1 MKTLWLLLVMVT
13 PLQVIHAQKVHHAS
27 TVAQCRADQKLVL
40 SKLKSNERTL
50 ISYKE
55 GDKWYLEMQD
65 CISVDPENQ
74 PQYYNT
80 MSETSAML
88 NMKMQSYLKRHNH
101 WDEFLAK
108 DAQGK
113 R

>member
-1 MKTLWLLLVMVT
+1 MKTLWLLLLMVI
-13 PLQVIHAQKVHHAS
+13 PLQLVHSQEAKHAL
-27 TVAQCRADQKLVL
+27 TVEQCRADQKLVL
-40 SKLKSNERTL
+40 SRLKSNERTL
-50 ISYKE
+50 VSYKE
-55 GDKWYLEMQD
+55 MDGWFLEMQN

-74 PQYYNT
+74 LRYYNT

-88 NMKMQSYLKRHNH
+88 NMRMQSYLKRHNH
-101 WDEFLAK
+101 WDEFLAE

>member
-1 MKTLWLLLVMVT
+1 MKRLWLLLVIAV
-13 PLQVIHAQKVHHAS
+13 PLQFIHAQAQHAP
-27 TVAQCRADQKLVL
+27 TVEQCRADQKLLL
-40 SKLKSNERTL
+40 SKLNSNERTL
-50 ISYKE
+50 VSYKE
-55 GDKWYLEMQD
+55 MDGWFLEMQN

-74 PQYYNT
+74 LRYYNT

-88 NMKMQSYLKRHNH
+88 NMRMQSYLKRHNH
-101 WDEFLAK
+101 WDQFLAE